1 MDAIGMDNIATLDD
15 LTTYAEKAKEQYGLY
30 ATYELADAAYIIR
43 GTSDRNLITVDKSN
57 LWIDQDTKEF
67 VSLVD
72 SPEFE
77 AAVKLYNNWY
87 NGGLNP
93 KGLFD
98 QHCNPA
104 FPGEHELSDARNLR
118 HYPDRERAGSPDGST
133 RRQDC

>member
-87 NGGLNP
+87 NEGLIP
-93 KGLFD
+93 RIF
-98 QHCNPA
+98 
-104 FPGEHELSDARNLR
+104 
-118 HYPDRERAGSPDGST
+118 
-133 RRQDC
+133 